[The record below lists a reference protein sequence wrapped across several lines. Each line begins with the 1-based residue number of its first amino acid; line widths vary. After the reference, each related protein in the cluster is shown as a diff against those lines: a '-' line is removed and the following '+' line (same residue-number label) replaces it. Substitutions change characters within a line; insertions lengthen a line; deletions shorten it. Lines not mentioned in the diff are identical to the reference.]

1 MINNKGRKG
10 KRDPERAIMYYYS
23 IIASEISNVVK
34 LQIIYFYIYTIYIH
48 KAKIQH
54 YVIVFVIGRK

>member
-23 IIASEISNVVK
+23 IHYYTDYSN
-34 LQIIYFYIYTIYIH
+34 H
-48 KAKIQH
+48 KNKMINEN
-54 YVIVFVIGRK
+54 